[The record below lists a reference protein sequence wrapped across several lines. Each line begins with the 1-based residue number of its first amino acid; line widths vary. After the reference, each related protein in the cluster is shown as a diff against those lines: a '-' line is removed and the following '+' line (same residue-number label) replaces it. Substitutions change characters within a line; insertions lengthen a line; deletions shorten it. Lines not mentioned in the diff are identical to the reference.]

1 MFSIKAKLLFLLLPI
16 TLLMLAGLAGV
27 HYLKTTEIV
36 TREAR
41 DTLQAAVQARQV
53 ALVEYFESAE
63 LIGSAIA
70 ATDTVQTYAELTNR
84 NLGGG
89 NLQTLQRLQ
98 LRVANLLRSFQENHW
113 GRFHHIFLFDRSNR
127 IVASP
132 GHGLAKIESP
142 SELLKKDLSRNPW
155 AMESLHKGKTVISDY
170 WSWKR
175 GDHSHP
181 VLFFPVRD
189 ASNRIQ
195 AVIGIELNISYQQ
208 QIVSQGFDPGR
219 TGRIF
224 LATEKGVP
232 IMQQEIAHTAP
243 LTGEALNQT
252 KLTGSWSGRRLN
264 AQGREVIGHYVKHD
278 QYPWILGAEIETSEV
293 LVDLFQLH
301 LILLAGLVG
310 VLLVLAILLAM
321 FAKRLVRSINT
332 MVSQV
337 ERISRGEF
345 DIEIPDT
352 ERRDEIGKLVVAL
365 QQLAFSLQL
374 VAKKLRQFK
383 ALKKAS

>member
-16 TLLMLAGLAGV
+16 TLLMLAGLASF

-36 TREAR
+36 AR
-41 DTLQAAVQARQV
+41 GAQDSLKATVRAKEV

-63 LIGSAIA
+63 SISSAIA
-70 ATDTVQTYAELTNR
+70 ATDAVQTYAELTNR
-84 NLGGG
+84 KLTGG
-89 NLQTLQRLQ
+89 NLQTVQRLQ
-98 LRVANLLRSFQENHW
+98 QQVANLLRSFQENHW
-113 GRFHHIFLFDRSNR
+113 GRFHHIFLLNRSNR
-127 IVASP
+127 IVISP

-142 SELLKKDLSRNPW
+142 SALLKKDLSRNPW

-175 GDHSHP
+175 DDHSHP

-195 AVIGIELNISYQQ
+195 AVIGIELNIPHQQ
-208 QIVSQGFDPGR
+208 QILLQGFDPGR

-224 LATEKGVP
+224 LATEKGAP
-232 IMQQEIAHTAP
+232 IIQQDVAHTAP
-243 LTGEALNQT
+243 LAGEALNQT
-252 KLTGSWSGRRLN
+252 KLNGSWSGRRLN

-278 QYPWILGAEIETSEV
+278 QYPWILGAEIETGEV
-293 LVDLFQLH
+293 LVELYQLH

-310 VLLVLAILLAM
+310 VLLVLAILAMM
-321 FAKRLVRSINT
+321 FAKRLVRPINA

-345 DIEIPDT
+345 DIEIPDA
-352 ERRDEIGKLVVAL
+352 ERKDEIGKLVVAL
-365 QQLAFSLQL
+365 QQLVFSLQL